1 MSKMTKIKVFC
12 QFLFALSSLSGG
24 TRMSKVFL
32 TPSANQKKIML
43 GETVRSAV
51 FRILPVLLLAIL
63 LANAGCFA
71 AETVS
76 PEELFFEANRA
87 YKEGRY
93 QQAADD
99 YQQLADKGFANG
111 DLYYNLGNAC
121 LRTGRLGPAILNY
134 KRAQVLIPRDA
145 DLNYNLRFALDQ
157 TKDAVSLP
165 QNYLNQA
172 FFWLDSM
179 TLRELLWAFGLLNV
193 VFWGVLV
200 LRLFSR
206 QEWTYYV
213 FIVLL
218 IFWLMAGASLGVKWY
233 QLKTDQRAVILA
245 PAVDVLAGPESN
257 DTVLFKLHEGTTVQR
272 ERTEGGW
279 SLIQISP
286 GKRGWIESSAVEK
299 ILSRT
304 SRDGL

>member
-1 MSKMTKIKVFC
+1 MSKMTKIEVFC
-12 QFLFALSSLSGG
+12 QFLFALSSPSAGN
-24 TRMSKVFL
+24 RMSKVFF
-32 TPSANQKKIML
+32 TPSANQKKIVL
-43 GETVRSAV
+43 SETMRSA
-51 FRILPVLLLAIL
+51 FFLILLVLLLPIIF
-63 LANAGCFA
+63 ANGGCFA
-71 AETVS
+71 AETAS

-93 QQAADD
+93 QQAVDG

-121 LRTGRLGPAILNY
+121 LRAGQLGPAILNY

-157 TKDAVSLP
+157 TKDAVSRS

-172 FFWLDSM
+172 FFWLDSL
-179 TLRELLWAFGLLNV
+179 TLRELLWTFGLLNA
-193 VFWGVLV
+193 VFWSVLV

-206 QEWTYYV
+206 PEWTYYV

-218 IFWLMAGASLGVKWY
+218 IFWLMAGASLGLKWY
-233 QLKTDQRAVILA
+233 QLKSDQRAVILA
-245 PAVDVLAGPESN
+245 PAVDVLAGPEAN
-257 DTVLFKLHEGTTVQR
+257 DTVLFKLHEGTTVRQ
-272 ERTEGGW
+272 ERTDDGW

-286 GKRGWIESSAVEK
+286 NKRGWINSGAVEK
-299 ILSRT
+299 ILSPT
-304 SRDGL
+304 SPD